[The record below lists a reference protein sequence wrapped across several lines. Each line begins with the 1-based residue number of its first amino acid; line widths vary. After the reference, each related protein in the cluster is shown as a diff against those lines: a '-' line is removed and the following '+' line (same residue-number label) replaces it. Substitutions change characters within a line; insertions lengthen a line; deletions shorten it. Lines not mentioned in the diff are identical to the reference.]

1 MQRRGVV
8 VKRGGTECRDSVRDR
23 VFLKGRG
30 VKAVCSGEN
39 RDDVPFILIKL
50 VITNLTTFEA
60 SEYHGVSAPCVTRHD
75 CRPQPRGKSF
85 FEFQI
90 HFEFLGEAGQSF

>member
-1 MQRRGVV
+1 M
-8 VKRGGTECRDSVRDR
+8 KRGGPECRDSVRDR
-23 VFLKGRG
+23 VFLKRRG

-39 RDDVPFILIKL
+39 RDDVPFILIKV

-75 CRPQPRGKSF
+75 CRAQPRGKSF

-90 HFEFLGEAGQSF
+90 HFEFLGEAGLSF